1 MPGGGRPAQR
11 VSRPTGCQGGGGVR
25 GAVTTFPATRIMA
38 ALTAAY
44 GVFALARPQH
54 LPDAMNASG
63 TERGTLLGF
72 ARAYGVRDLAI
83 SSAALSGRPRLAPT
97 AAALRIASDLS
108 DCVLLLRRTGDLGVR
123 AKIAGAT
130 LGWATLNAVALARDL
145 RRR

>member
-1 MPGGGRPAQR
+1 
-11 VSRPTGCQGGGGVR
+11 
-25 GAVTTFPATRIMA
+25 VTTFPATRIMA

-63 TERGTLLGF
+63 TERDTLLGF
-72 ARAYGVRDLAI
+72 ARAYGVRDLVI

-108 DCVLLLRRTGDLGVR
+108 DCVLLLRRTDDAGVR